1 MFYIKP
7 EELTETIQ
15 LVQEYISKI
24 NNPSEV
30 EVIVNSICDSFI
42 RYGKISSKQD
52 SMVARYYETRIREYD
67 KRKKYGRKSQAY
79 RELEKLNSM
88 LEDSLYTKNKEAKL
102 WEDRAI
108 EFRGKAIEFRDLFIK
123 SNTKFDLNSLWN

>member
-79 RELEKLNSM
+79 IELEKLNSM

-123 SNTKFDLNSLWN
+123 SNTKFDLNSL